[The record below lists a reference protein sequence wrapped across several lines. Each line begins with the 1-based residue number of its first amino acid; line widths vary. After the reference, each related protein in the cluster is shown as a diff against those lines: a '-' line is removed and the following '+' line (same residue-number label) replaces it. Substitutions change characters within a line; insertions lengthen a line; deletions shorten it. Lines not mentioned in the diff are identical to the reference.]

1 MPHRLTR
8 RTALTAAIGLCA
20 VAMTSGAGSAAAA
33 PTTATAAARANNT
46 DRAFVREM
54 VPHHQMAVEM
64 AKMAKT
70 DGEHAK
76 IRRLARRIIKAQN
89 GEIRTLKKIAHRL
102 GVTPETMPMDGQMSD
117 QMMRDLETLGVSME
131 QSGMTM
137 NMHDLH
143 GAKPFDR
150 MFIDMMIPHHQGAIR
165 MARAER
171 ANGHNARLRKIA
183 RAIIT
188 DQAKEIRQMN
198 AWRKAWY
205 GATSPAGG
213 VPKD

>member
-1 MPHRLTR
+1 MFHHLTC
-8 RTALTAAIGLCA
+8 RTALTAAIGFAA
-20 VAMTSGAGSAAAA
+20 VASLGAGAA
-33 PTTATAAARANNT
+33 TATPSTAAWANET

-54 VPHHQMAVEM
+54 VPHHEMAVEM
-64 AKMAKT
+64 AEMARM

-76 IRRLARRIIKAQN
+76 VRRLARRVVDAQT
-89 GEIRTLKKIAHRL
+89 GEIRTLEKIARRL
-102 GVTPETMPMDGQMSD
+102 GVTPESMPMDGKMSEQMV
-117 QMMRDLETLGVSME
+117 RDHETLGVSME

-137 NMHDLH
+137 DMDDLH
-143 GAKPFDR
+143 GAEPFDR
-150 MFIDMMIPHHQGAIR
+150 AFIDMMIRHHQGAIR

-171 ANGHNARLRKIA
+171 AEGRHPRLRRIA

-213 VPKD
+213 VPRD